1 MTLDGAEY
9 NTTGTQTYVA
19 KSGGG
24 GQNIDITGT
33 AATFATAGADI
44 AFNTSGINLKN
55 NGTTTISSG
64 TSGGG
69 NISFAGGVEADG
81 TSDVLT
87 ITSGS
92 GSVTFSGKIGATEE
106 LAGLNVNAANTDGA
120 GAIVFADDIGD
131 SNGVEAGVLGTT
143 VIGNN
148 TTTSIDFQ
156 GSFIQLWNRHYKY

>member
-1 MTLDGAEY
+1 MLHSRIG
-9 NTTGTQTYVA
+9 
-19 KSGGG
+19 
-24 GQNIDITGT
+24 
-33 AATFATAGADI
+33 I

-69 NISFAGGVEADG
+69 NISFAGGIEADG
-81 TSDVLT
+81 TLDVLT

-148 TTTSIDFQ
+148 TTTSIDLL
-156 GSFIQLWNRHYKY
+156 SFIQLWNRHYKY